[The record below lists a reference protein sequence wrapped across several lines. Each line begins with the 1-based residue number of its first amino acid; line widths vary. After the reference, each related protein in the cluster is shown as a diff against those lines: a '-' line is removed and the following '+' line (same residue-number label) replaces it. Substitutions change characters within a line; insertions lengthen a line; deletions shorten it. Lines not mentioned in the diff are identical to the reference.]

1 MCDTPIVIRK
11 FDVIVDTNADVNP
24 TKGDIPTLTNADVYN
39 SAMVLVDDL
48 CISPTKGDASC
59 VSDISPTKGDASCV
73 YVANYC
79 VLDALHVSDVPA
91 LTNAEVYNSVDVYNS
106 AVISVHDSYV
116 PLTKGDASC
125 VSFADYCVLGMDL
138 VPPYFRPHFCD
149 CTFSA
154 GEGLVVV
161 SLLSVSA
168 PQAETD
174 A

>member
-1 MCDTPIVIRK
+1 MPLPTASDTSIVICDS
-11 FDVIVDTNADVNP
+11 DVIVDTNADVNP

-48 CISPTKGDASC
+48 C
-59 VSDISPTKGDASCV
+59 VSPTKGDASCV

-79 VLDALHVSDVPA
+79 VLDALHVSDVPTLSA
-91 LTNAEVYNSVDVYNS
+91 ADVYKS
-106 AVISVHDSYV
+106 AVISVHDSSV
-116 PLTKGDASC
+116 LLTKGDALC

-138 VPPYFRPHFCD
+138 IPPYFRPHFCD

-154 GEGLVVV
+154 SEGLVVV
-161 SLLSVSA
+161 TLLSVSA

>member
-1 MCDTPIVIRK
+1 MPLPTASDTSIVICNS
-11 FDVIVDTNADVNP
+11 DVIVDTNADVNP
-24 TKGDIPTLTNADVYN
+24 TKGDIPTL
-39 SAMVLVDDL
+39 SA
-48 CISPTKGDASC
+48 A
-59 VSDISPTKGDASCV
+59 
-73 YVANYC
+73 
-79 VLDALHVSDVPA
+79 
-91 LTNAEVYNSVDVYNS
+91 DVYNS
-106 AVISVHDSYV
+106 AVISVHDLYI

>member
-1 MCDTPIVIRK
+1 MPLPTASDTSFVSCDSDI
-11 FDVIVDTNADVNP
+11 IVDTNADVNP

-48 CISPTKGDASC
+48 CVSPTKGDASC
-59 VSDISPTKGDASCV
+59 
-73 YVANYC
+73 
-79 VLDALHVSDVPA
+79 VSDVPA
-91 LTNAEVYNSVDVYNS
+91 LTNAEVYNSADVYNS

-125 VSFADYCVLGMDL
+125 VSFADYCVLGL

>member
-1 MCDTPIVIRK
+1 MVRDA
-11 FDVIVDTNADVNP
+11 DVIVVRDADVIDDTNADVNP

-48 CISPTKGDASC
+48 CVSPTKGDASC
-59 VSDISPTKGDASCV
+59 
-73 YVANYC
+73 
-79 VLDALHVSDVPA
+79 VSDVPA
-91 LTNAEVYNSVDVYNS
+91 LTNAEVYNSADVYNS

-125 VSFADYCVLGMDL
+125 VSFADYCVLGL

-149 CTFSA
+149 CTFSV

>member
-1 MCDTPIVIRK
+1 MPLPTASDTSFVICNS
-11 FDVIVDTNADVNP
+11 DIIVDTNADVNP

-48 CISPTKGDASC
+48 CVSPTKGVALC
-59 VSDISPTKGDASCV
+59 VSDVLPTKGDASCV

-79 VLDALHVSDVPA
+79 VLDALHVSDVPTRSA
-91 LTNAEVYNSVDVYNS
+91 ADVYNY

-125 VSFADYCVLGMDL
+125 VSFVDYCVLGMDFI
-138 VPPYFRPHFCD
+138 PPYFRPHFCD

>member
-1 MCDTPIVIRK
+1 MVRDA
-11 FDVIVDTNADVNP
+11 DVIVDTNADVNP

-48 CISPTKGDASC
+48 CVSPTKGDASC
-59 VSDISPTKGDASCV
+59 VSD
-73 YVANYC
+73 
-79 VLDALHVSDVPA
+79 VPA
-91 LTNAEVYNSVDVYNS
+91 LTNAEVYNS

-116 PLTKGDASC
+116 PLTKGDALC
-125 VSFADYCVLGMDL
+125 VSFFDYCVLGMDL
-138 VPPYFRPHFCD
+138 IPPYFRPHFCD

-161 SLLSVSA
+161 SLLSVFA

>member
-1 MCDTPIVIRK
+1 MVRDA
-11 FDVIVDTNADVNP
+11 DVIIDTNADVNP

-59 VSDISPTKGDASCV
+59 VSDVLPTKGDASCV

-79 VLDALHVSDVPA
+79 VLDALHVSDVPTLSA
-91 LTNAEVYNSVDVYNS
+91 ADVYNS

>member
-1 MCDTPIVIRK
+1 MSDTSIVICDS
-11 FDVIVDTNADVNP
+11 DVIVDTNADVNP

-48 CISPTKGDASC
+48 CVSPTKGDASC
-59 VSDISPTKGDASCV
+59 VSDVLLTKGDALCV

-79 VLDALHVSDVPA
+79 VLDALHVSDVPTLSA
-91 LTNAEVYNSVDVYNS
+91 ADVYNS

-125 VSFADYCVLGMDL
+125 VSFADYCVLGL

-154 GEGLVVV
+154 GAGLVVV

>member
-1 MCDTPIVIRK
+1 M
-11 FDVIVDTNADVNP
+11 
-24 TKGDIPTLTNADVYN
+24 
-39 SAMVLVDDL
+39 
-48 CISPTKGDASC
+48 
-59 VSDISPTKGDASCV
+59 
-73 YVANYC
+73 
-79 VLDALHVSDVPA
+79 
-91 LTNAEVYNSVDVYNS
+91 
-106 AVISVHDSYV
+106 
-116 PLTKGDASC
+116 
-125 VSFADYCVLGMDL
+125 SFADYCVLGMDL

>member
-1 MCDTPIVIRK
+1 MICDS
-11 FDVIVDTNADVNP
+11 DVIVDTNADVNP

-48 CISPTKGDASC
+48 CVSPTKGDASC
-59 VSDISPTKGDASCV
+59 VSDVLPTKGDASCV

-79 VLDALHVSDVPA
+79 VLDALHVSDVPT
-91 LTNAEVYNSVDVYNS
+91 LTNGEVYNSADVYNS

-116 PLTKGDASC
+116 PLTKGDALC

>member
-1 MCDTPIVIRK
+1 MICDS
-11 FDVIVDTNADVNP
+11 DVIVDTNADVNP

-48 CISPTKGDASC
+48 CVSPTKGDASC
-59 VSDISPTKGDASCV
+59 VSD
-73 YVANYC
+73 
-79 VLDALHVSDVPA
+79 VPA
-91 LTNAEVYNSVDVYNS
+91 LTNADVYNS

-116 PLTKGDASC
+116 PLTKGDALC

-138 VPPYFRPHFCD
+138 IPPYFRPHFCD